1 VGQVWNIRFSADL
14 GVKFAEMSHAITVL
28 DAPGLK
34 ALAVPQVSTIDFTPH
49 INIVNISNL
58 KR

>member
-1 VGQVWNIRFSADL
+1 
-14 GVKFAEMSHAITVL
+14 VL